1 MVYTSARAKPTPRFL
16 LAVAALTFLSTLL
29 FGCTNSHVTPST
41 QLTPA
46 SIDPHEK
53 PASPAARA
61 AIPVRCPSLNPSGAP
76 VTLQSKGGH
85 RVILSWR
92 ASAPSNLKH
101 SAAIGYC
108 IYRSIGP
115 DNYSYYGFPSKAIHW
130 FANNTPIVTT
140 QTSHFTQQIET
151 LGIGHVVEPVVEQ
164 VEKAV
169 LDLKANSAAYYD
181 AINRFRDQWNGEM
194 EAFQSERFTALFAEK
209 T

>member
-61 AIPVRCPSLNPSGAP
+61 AILVRCPSLNPSGAP

-108 IYRSIGP
+108 IYRSTPRKNSPPVLLNSIPFAGTSCT
-115 DNYSYYGFPSKAIHW
+115 DDLVESGKKYYYVVRAISARSVISTTSNIAPAPIPQRTLADPYVSK
-130 FANNTPIVTT
+130 
-140 QTSHFTQQIET
+140 S
-151 LGIGHVVEPVVEQ
+151 
-164 VEKAV
+164 
-169 LDLKANSAAYYD
+169 SAPLC
-181 AINRFRDQWNGEM
+181 R
-194 EAFQSERFTALFAEK
+194 EATK
-209 T
+209 K